1 LDNLKKLQILLFCLL
16 IVGLTSCGHKKK
28 VPIEPPPTTTPS
40 APIAPAQPE
49 PATPPETT
57 TPPPSSKPPL
67 SAPAPKPRAPAP
79 GDPASNKLVES
90 GVKQMNSGAL
100 PEAQDFFEQALR
112 VSPNNGRPYYYM
124 GVLAA
129 KQKQWQRSN
138 EFLEQAENHL
148 QGNGFWMSQ
157 VLLQEGLNY
166 KALNNLSLARQKFQE
181 ALKQDPTNAAAQKEI
196 KNLKP

>member
-1 LDNLKKLQILLFCLL
+1 M
-16 IVGLTSCGHKKK
+16 S
-28 VPIEPPPTTTPS
+28 
-40 APIAPAQPE
+40 
-49 PATPPETT
+49 
-57 TPPPSSKPPL
+57 
-67 SAPAPKPRAPAP
+67 
-79 GDPASNKLVES
+79 
-90 GVKQMNSGAL
+90 
-100 PEAQDFFEQALR
+100 DFFEQALR

-138 EFLEQAENHL
+138 EFLEQAETHL

-166 KALNNLSLARQKFQE
+166 KALNNLSLAKQKIQE
-181 ALKQDPTNAAAQKEI
+181 ALKQDPTNATAQKEL